1 MVSKEQGFSDT
12 GHDMPRKGEHNREK
26 IVEAANRLFYEH
38 GYNTTSFKDIAE
50 STGIPKGNFYF
61 YFKSKDELLRAV
73 IESRLSGLRDTV
85 AGWEKEFKTPRER
98 LMRCVEMPML
108 EWPEMVRYGC
118 PMGSLSME
126 LGKQQPEMKQLAS
139 GMFKILID
147 WVEKQLRELGR
158 DEDAPALARRFIA
171 RLQGAGVLA
180 FAFEDETWVTDEMDD
195 IKGWV
200 KELSPDS

>member
-1 MVSKEQGFSDT
+1 MIFKEQCSYDSGS
-12 GHDMPRKGEHNREK
+12 HMPRKGEHNRDK
-26 IVEAANRLFYEH
+26 IVEAASRLFYEH
-38 GYNTTSFKDIAE
+38 GYNTTSLKDIAD

-61 YFKSKDELLRAV
+61 YFKTKDELLKAV
-73 IESRLSGLRDTV
+73 IEDRLERLRGMI
-85 AGWEKEFKTPRER
+85 AGWEQEFKTPRER
-98 LMRCVEMPML
+98 LLRCVEMPML
-108 EWPEMVRYGC
+108 EWSEMVRYGC

-126 LGKQQPEMKQLAS
+126 LGKQQPEMKQLAT

-147 WVEKQLRELGR
+147 WIEKQLRELGR
-158 DEDAPALARRFIA
+158 SEDAPALARRFIA

-180 FAFEDETWVTDEMDD
+180 FAFEDKTWVTDEMDD